1 MTRRSKCSS
10 PSSEPLLLESGL
22 WLLPDKS
29 SLEEV
34 LEDTIEEAVVVEVV
48 VLVEALVE
56 AAALVEAPA
65 LVEVLSGCKRPRSS
79 VKAIEQKQ
87 LAWLQQFA
95 GLTTEEKNQLCW
107 KKWSNNKRIAKLS
120 EKKHESVSWMSP
132 GVCEHQQ
139 WRERNGSL
147 ALVEQEKA
155 IAVSRGCQNR
165 FILLLLWSLWLFC
178 WGSNMCQFRFFLE
191 TEFDRP
197 RPHMGEDCGPHGR
210 GRTWTSTTMSSTR
223 LRLSLE
229 SNF

>member
-56 AAALVEAPA
+56 AGALVEAAALVEVPA

-95 GLTTEEKNQLCW
+95 GLTTEEKNQLCQ
-107 KKWSNNKRIAKLS
+107 KNCKI
-120 EKKHESVSWMSP
+120 
-132 GVCEHQQ
+132 Q
-139 WRERNGSL
+139 
-147 ALVEQEKA
+147 
-155 IAVSRGCQNR
+155 
-165 FILLLLWSLWLFC
+165 
-178 WGSNMCQFRFFLE
+178 
-191 TEFDRP
+191 
-197 RPHMGEDCGPHGR
+197 
-210 GRTWTSTTMSSTR
+210 
-223 LRLSLE
+223 
-229 SNF
+229 